1 MDVIK
6 RRSLIETWWVT
17 LGSGQW
23 LATSG
28 IFFVT
33 YLLCLEVK
41 DANLRVRSF
50 IAKYI
55 FVFNTINT
63 KSGTTYE
70 TTLVTAMVTWKL
82 KIKSSWMR
90 KLWTVCIS
98 MHRNFKICIYFQLKI
113 TLYHFFYQELFFL
126 GMHVMHKGTS
136 INGVQIFG
144 CWLSK

>member
-1 MDVIK
+1 MPKCDLVRNARDISLNFALIK
-6 RRSLIETWWVT
+6 TWVT
-17 LGSGQW
+17 LGSGQS

-70 TTLVTAMVTWKL
+70 TTLVTAMVT
-82 KIKSSWMR
+82 
-90 KLWTVCIS
+90 
-98 MHRNFKICIYFQLKI
+98 
-113 TLYHFFYQELFFL
+113 
-126 GMHVMHKGTS
+126 
-136 INGVQIFG
+136 
-144 CWLSK
+144 